1 MRLKSS
7 KEIFMKNRRVIG
19 IIVSLIGITLTA
31 VALYA
36 ASYISG
42 IKGLF
47 HTLSIFSGHN
57 PVSGFIGGEINKQTS
72 AYDSL
77 IAGSFWVGILLLV
90 IGIVTVI
97 ISKKKKR

>member
-1 MRLKSS
+1 
-7 KEIFMKNRRVIG
+7 MKNRKIIG
-19 IIVSLIGITLTA
+19 MIVTLIGITLSA
-31 VALYA
+31 VAIYA

-77 IAGSFWVGILLLV
+77 IAGSFWVGLLLLFV
-90 IGIVTVI
+90 GLVTVI
-97 ISKKKKR
+97 TSEKKKR

>member
-1 MRLKSS
+1 
-7 KEIFMKNRRVIG
+7 MKNRKIIG
-19 IIVSLIGITLTA
+19 MIVSLIGITLSA
-31 VALYA
+31 VAIYA

-77 IAGSFWVGILLLV
+77 IAGSFWVGLLLL
-90 IGIVTVI
+90 IGGLVTVI
-97 ISKKKKR
+97 ISQKKKS

>member
-1 MRLKSS
+1 
-7 KEIFMKNRRVIG
+7 MKNRKIIG
-19 IIVSLIGITLTA
+19 MIVSLIGITLSA
-31 VALYA
+31 VAIYA

-47 HTLSIFSGHN
+47 HTLSIFSCHN

-77 IAGSFWVGILLLV
+77 IAGSFWVGLLLLIAGV
-90 IGIVTVI
+90 VTVI
-97 ISKKKKR
+97 VSQKKKR

>member
-1 MRLKSS
+1 
-7 KEIFMKNRRVIG
+7 MKNRKIIG
-19 IIVSLIGITLTA
+19 MIVTLIGITLSA
-31 VALYA
+31 VAIYA

-77 IAGSFWVGILLLV
+77 IAGSFWVGLLLLIV
-90 IGIVTVI
+90 GLVTVI
-97 ISKKKKR
+97 TSQKKKR

>member
-1 MRLKSS
+1 
-7 KEIFMKNRRVIG
+7 MKNRKIIGVI
-19 IIVSLIGITLTA
+19 VTLIGITLSA
-31 VALYA
+31 VAIYA

-77 IAGSFWVGILLLV
+77 IAGSFWVGLLLLIV
-90 IGIVTVI
+90 GLVTVI
-97 ISKKKKR
+97 TSQKKKR

>member
-1 MRLKSS
+1 
-7 KEIFMKNRRVIG
+7 MKNRKIIG
-19 IIVSLIGITLTA
+19 MIVSLIGITLS
-31 VALYA
+31 ALAIYA

-77 IAGSFWVGILLLV
+77 IAGSFWVGLLLLIAGV
-90 IGIVTVI
+90 VTVI
-97 ISKKKKR
+97 VSQKKKR

>member
-1 MRLKSS
+1 MN
-7 KEIFMKNRRVIG
+7 NRKIIG
-19 IIVSLIGITLTA
+19 MTVALIGLTLSA

-47 HTLSIFSGHN
+47 HTLSIFTGHN
-57 PVSGFIGGEINKQTS
+57 PVSGFIGGEVNKQTS

-77 IAGSFWVGILLLV
+77 ITGSFWIGLLLLIGGVTIV
-90 IGIVTVI
+90 IL
-97 ISKKKKR
+97 SKKKKR